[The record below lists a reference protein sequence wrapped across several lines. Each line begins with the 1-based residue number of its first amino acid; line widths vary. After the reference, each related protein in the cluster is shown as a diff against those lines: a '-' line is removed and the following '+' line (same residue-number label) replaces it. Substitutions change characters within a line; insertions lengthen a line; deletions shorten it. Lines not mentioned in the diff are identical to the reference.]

1 MISYNV
7 RWVESGEWQSHEG
20 FKAISPIVANDILIM
35 ITGDPVT
42 AVRLITLRV
51 LQRVIT
57 DPVTLIC
64 AMTQNPLEEP
74 ELDP

>member
-1 MISYNV
+1 MIRYNV
-7 RWVESGEWQSHEG
+7 RWVESGEWQSREG
-20 FKAISPIVANDILIM
+20 FESLLPIVANDILIM

-42 AVRLITLRV
+42 GVRAIALRI

-64 AMTQNPLEEP
+64 AMCNNPLEEP